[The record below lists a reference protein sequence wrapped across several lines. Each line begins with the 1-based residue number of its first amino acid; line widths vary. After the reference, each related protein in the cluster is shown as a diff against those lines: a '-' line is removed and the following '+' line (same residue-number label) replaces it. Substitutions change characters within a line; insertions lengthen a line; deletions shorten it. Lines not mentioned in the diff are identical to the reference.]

1 MSVTITGAQVYIDG
15 VTKNARVAKPQYTY
29 SVSPSDPGPPLY
41 DSFSTILNGWKKR
54 PMDGRYDPTDANRKP
69 WKYNEFIKSVSPE
82 LPSVLVA
89 MRFARFRFKWQTD
102 HGVDQGGG
110 SHNMRPYSSSLGYPV
125 QGNPDYATL
134 YYNANPDTS
143 DPTGRLGKQGPNTWS
158 YGYYA
163 RWYSPQPAAIK
174 LGTIPGSERPFWVYY
189 STLTLV
195 DTTTY
200 PDTGPIIPF
209 VNNAI
214 YDIEIYLVK
223 GGTT

>member
-15 VTKNARVAKPQYTY
+15 VTKNAMVAKPQYTY

-69 WKYNEFIKSVSPE
+69 WVYNEFIRSVSPE

-110 SHNMRPYSSSLGYPV
+110 HNMRPYSSSLGYPV
-125 QGNPDYATL
+125 QGNAEVAEL
-134 YYNANPDTS
+134 YYNADPYNPDQTGRS
-143 DPTGRLGKQGPNTWS
+143 GRLGPNTFS

-163 RWYSPQPAAIK
+163 RWYTPQSAAMSFR
-174 LGTIPGSERPFWVYY
+174 T
-189 STLTLV
+189 
-195 DTTTY
+195 
-200 PDTGPIIPF
+200 
-209 VNNAI
+209 
-214 YDIEIYLVK
+214 
-223 GGTT
+223 